1 MTTKSDAHELL
12 ILLQLLSFDIK
23 NTTRNRNKKNT
34 YGKRRLNEKKRY
46 YESELAKTDLYALN
60 RS

>member
-23 NTTRNRNKKNT
+23 NTTRNRNKKT
-34 YGKRRLNEKKRY
+34 LEKGGLMRKNVTMRV
-46 YESELAKTDLYALN
+46 N
-60 RS
+60 

>member
-23 NTTRNRNKKNT
+23 NTTRNRNKKT
-34 YGKRRLNEKKRY
+34 LTEKGGLMRKNVTMRV
-46 YESELAKTDLYALN
+46 N
-60 RS
+60 